1 MHRGSGMSGP
11 PPQSHQ
17 PSDDEIRR
25 QQAEAEAMKQK
36 ALSMLLDV
44 EARQRLMNVK
54 MVKPEL
60 ASAVENY
67 LINAATTGRLNRAI
81 TDDELKQILST
92 IQQPKRDFKINRR

>member
-1 MHRGSGMSGP
+1 MSGP

-67 LINAATTGRLNRAI
+67 LLNAATTGRLNRAI

-92 IQQPKRDFKINRR
+92 IQQPKRDF

>member
-1 MHRGSGMSGP
+1 MSG

-67 LINAATTGRLNRAI
+67 LLNAATTGRLNRAI
-81 TDDELKQILST
+81 TDNELKQILST

>member
-1 MHRGSGMSGP
+1 MSGP

-36 ALSMLLDV
+36 ALVMLLDV

-67 LINAATTGRLNRAI
+67 LLNAATTGRLNRAI

>member
-1 MHRGSGMSGP
+1 MSG

-25 QQAEAEAMKQK
+25 QQAEDEAMKQK
-36 ALSMLLDV
+36 ALGMLLDV
-44 EARQRLMNVK
+44 EARQRLTNVK

-67 LINAATTGRLNRAI
+67 LFNAASTGRLNRAI
-81 TDDELKQILST
+81 TDNELKQILST

>member
-1 MHRGSGMSGP
+1 MSGP

-36 ALSMLLDV
+36 ALYMVLDV

-67 LINAATTGRLNRAI
+67 LLNAATTGRLNRAI

>member
-1 MHRGSGMSGP
+1 MSS

-36 ALSMLLDV
+36 ALAMLLDV

-67 LINAATTGRLNRAI
+67 LLNAATTGRLNRAI
-81 TDDELKQILST
+81 TDNELKQILST

>member
-1 MHRGSGMSGP
+1 MSGP

>member
-1 MHRGSGMSGP
+1 MSG

-36 ALSMLLDV
+36 ALTMLLDV

-67 LINAATTGRLNRAI
+67 LLNAATTGRLNRAI
-81 TDDELKQILST
+81 TDNELKQILST